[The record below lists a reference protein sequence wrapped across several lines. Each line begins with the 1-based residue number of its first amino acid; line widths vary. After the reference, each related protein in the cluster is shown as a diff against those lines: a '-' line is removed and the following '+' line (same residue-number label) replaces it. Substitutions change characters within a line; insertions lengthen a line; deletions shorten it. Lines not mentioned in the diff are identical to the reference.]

1 MFWERPVRC
10 HSESICVLSDT
21 GIILEYT
28 QRIIPVAGWVLS
40 GCLIYT
46 RPPVGAVTVPL
57 VPILA
62 DSSCLLECTRFSVG
76 PNSVRISLSLEYLH
90 GQPPRSVVRDMT
102 MHQPASWVVSFKGD
116 DNEAVPRQQ
125 NHITPRR
132 IYQSEIEQVWRI
144 LCVFDLVE
152 NCKVMA
158 VQVDLDQI

>member
-1 MFWERPVRC
+1 LEQPHRRIFA
-10 HSESICVLSDT
+10 S
-21 GIILEYT
+21 GIF
-28 QRIIPVAGWVLS
+28 S
-40 GCLIYT
+40 GSLVET
-46 RPPVGAVTVPL
+46 RPPVFAVTAPHL
-57 VPILA
+57 PIRT
-62 DSSCLLECTRFSVG
+62 DSFRLFDGFRRIVG
-76 PNSVRISLSLEYLH
+76 PKFVCISLSLEYLQ

-132 IYQSEIEQVWRI
+132 IYQSEIEQIWRI
-144 LCVFDLVE
+144 LCVFDLLE